1 MKIMKAKIFLLILI
15 ASLSS
20 VAHADNK
27 LDGDTDGLVI
37 DRLERALEDLD
48 ANDDSRW
55 EIMIRAADLRAE
67 RARIAEMNVIAK
79 EVGAASP
86 VGPCETCK
94 VAKDDRKRAI
104 ELYKEVFEKGKSD
117 DKGRVILQMAHLNQ
131 LNGEEKKA
139 EDLFNKILKSKN
151 YSEEVTAESHSGLA
165 EILYRKTKFKDAKKH
180 FEKALS
186 YKNIQKRGQLTY
198 RLAWCHLNLGN
209 LKSAKANLEVILKNP
224 DLVSFNSGD
233 QRKVDTAFQE
243 EVSRD
248 YATFLARGEVTDAD
262 ISTLI
267 NLSPEANRTS
277 NVYHLANELDRLGK
291 KKMSLIAW
299 RFANSRQTDPNE
311 KLEGFVKMA
320 QVQYDIGNKALT
332 AEELQKASD
341 HWKSEGCK
349 EDQNCEELQHKM
361 RKLITDWDR
370 ASKKTPNAD
379 LFKAYNAYLA
389 IFPKETEMVYWAAN
403 LAKRLNKHQEATA
416 LFRRST
422 ELAKSDLKSAKGSE
436 EQKKLKNIFE
446 GSLLS
451 EIESAELAKNNELR
465 LDAYKNYL
473 SQNPDGEK
481 AHEVRYQIVH
491 ITYEKG
497 DYKKAADGFRDLVND
512 HTFPQTLKVQCA
524 DLALDSLNLAKE
536 TDKLE
541 KWSLEFAER
550 VPERRQEFIEMSR
563 KAALNKVAVNVS
575 QKDASESDLRAS
587 LNKMNTVPLAGMTKD
602 QKINYLKD
610 KITIARRIKD
620 IDQVRRAAEELSSI
634 TKFSSADN
642 VFARQQLLWVA
653 ENTLDFRNAYRIAK
667 VTDIPGKSDVEM
679 QLQLGIYADLGGMN
693 PVPHYEKYIRSTNN
707 RRSAR
712 QVMVSVI
719 KKSRNPSKTFR
730 QYESELAVEPSLY
743 APLAL
748 EDYSRSGNLTLA
760 RQRLSRPGL
769 RSTPEA
775 FIVYR
780 QQALGEFNKTSK
792 TLMFHRLNRS
802 SDRAL
807 KRTLLERV
815 SLLRNAEN
823 RAQAAVQSRDWT
835 LQIVHLDYLAA
846 EYSRIS
852 RDILTLPTPRGL
864 NKIQR
869 EQYRGLLKSQ
879 SEPYRQKAQQFEQKV
894 TDLWNQSDIRE
905 NLLNDYSKASGS
917 LRKLVNHELQTLAR
931 IAPVKYKSDLREA
944 MHARSETRVDSGLLQ
959 KALSNVKRD
968 PFDTDSLE
976 RLRDLEKKA
985 GRHAMVAFLEAK
997 VDQLK
1002 KGERQ

>member
-1 MKIMKAKIFLLILI
+1 MKIMKTKIFLLILI
-15 ASLSS
+15 ASF

-37 DRLERALEDLD
+37 DRLERALEDMD
-48 ANDDSRW
+48 KTDDSRW

-67 RARIAEMNVIAK
+67 RARISEMNTIAK
-79 EVGAASP
+79 ELGAASP

-94 VAKDDRKRAI
+94 AAKEDRRRAI
-104 ELYKEVFEKGKSD
+104 ELYKDVFENGKIE
-117 DKGRVILQMAHLNQ
+117 DKGRVILQMAHLSQ
-131 LNGEEKKA
+131 LNGDEKKA
-139 EDLFNKILKSKN
+139 ESLFNKILKSGK
-151 YSEEVTAESHSGLA
+151 YGEDVTAESHSGLA
-165 EILYRKTKFKDAKKH
+165 EILYRQTKFKAAIAH
-180 FEKALS
+180 FEKALAN
-186 YKNIQKRGQLTY
+186 KNIQKRGQLTY
-198 RLAWCHLNLGN
+198 RLAWCQLNLGN

-224 DLVSFNSGD
+224 DLMSFNVGD
-233 QRKVDTAFQE
+233 QRKLDTAFQE

-248 YATFLARGEVTDAD
+248 YATFLARGEITDAD
-262 ISTLI
+262 ITNLL
-267 NLSPEANRTS
+267 NLSPEANRS
-277 NVYHLANELDRLGK
+277 NNLYHLANELDRLGK

-320 QVQYDIGNKALT
+320 QVHYDIGNKGLA
-332 AEELQKASD
+332 AEEIQKASD

-370 ASKKTPNAD
+370 ASKKVPSAD
-379 LFKAYNAYLA
+379 LLKAYGAYLA
-389 IFPKETEMVYWAAN
+389 IWPQETEMVYWSAN

-416 LFRRST
+416 LFRKATS
-422 ELAKSDLKSAKGSE
+422 LAKSDLKSAKGSE

-451 EIESAELAKNNELR
+451 EIESAELAKNHELR

-473 SQNPDGEK
+473 NQNPDGEK

-497 DYKKAADGFRDLVND
+497 DYKKAADGFRELVND
-512 HTFPQTLKVQCA
+512 NKFPQPLKIQAA

-536 TDKLE
+536 SDKLE

-550 VPERRQEFIEMSR
+550 VPERRKEFTEISR

-575 QKDASESDLRAS
+575 QKDASESDLRSS
-587 LNKMNTVPLAGMTKD
+587 LNKMNAVPLSGMTKD
-602 QKINYLKD
+602 QKVLYLKD

-634 TKFSSADN
+634 TKFSTADN

-653 ENTLDFRNAYRIAK
+653 ENTLDFKNAYRIAK
-667 VTDIPGKSDVEM
+667 VTDIPGKSDIEM
-679 QLQLGIYADLGGMN
+679 ELQLGIYADLGGMN
-693 PVPHYEKYIRSTNN
+693 PVPHYERYIHSTQN
-707 RRSAR
+707 RKSAR

-719 KKSRNPSKTFR
+719 KKSKNPSHTFR
-730 QYESELAVEPSLY
+730 KYESELASEPSLY

-748 EDYSRSGNLTLA
+748 EDYGRSGNLTLA
-760 RQRLSRPGL
+760 RQRLARPGL

-780 QQALGEFNKTSK
+780 QQALGEFNRNSK

-807 KRTLLERV
+807 KRTLTERV
-815 SLLRNAEN
+815 SLLRNSEN

-835 LQIVHLDYLAA
+835 LQIVHLDYLAS
-846 EYSRIS
+846 EYSRLY
-852 RDILTLPTPRGL
+852 RDILTLPVPRGL
-864 NKIQR
+864 NKVQR

-905 NLLNDYSKASGS
+905 NLLIDYSKASGS
-917 LRKLVNHELQTLAR
+917 LRKLVNHELQTLIR
-931 IAPVKYKSDLREA
+931 IAPVKYKSDLRLA
-944 MHARSETRVDSGLLQ
+944 MQSRSEARVDSNVLQ

-976 RLRDLEKKA
+976 KLKELEKKA